1 MTPKPAG
8 RSKFGLLAQ
17 IGKTGKDL
25 SACFMEAIEID
36 EHGTGLCQTLELT
49 SAQQELPR
57 WCSDHFHSIR
67 ALWHKLGG
75 LETALRGLAVHGELV
90 EPSLAAPKLTLV
102 QAIKSA
108 FK

>member
-1 MTPKPAG
+1 
-8 RSKFGLLAQ
+8 
-17 IGKTGKDL
+17 
-25 SACFMEAIEID
+25 MEAIEID